1 MDVVLEHI
9 PSLELER
16 KLDGLHHCKLV
27 LGLDG
32 QLGHRPF
39 LVHRHIGFEELID
52 KLGQHYKNQLSNL
65 KVFLNLIQWDI

>member
-1 MDVVLEHI
+1 MDVVLGHI

-32 QLGHRPF
+32 QLGHSSF
-39 LVHRHIGFEELID
+39 LVHRHIEFVGWID
-52 KLGQHYKNQLSNL
+52 KLGQHYEMNYHI
-65 KVFLNLIQWDI
+65 LIISI

>member
-1 MDVVLEHI
+1 MDVVLGHI

-52 KLGQHYKNQLSNL
+52 KLGQHYENQLSNL
-65 KVFLNLIQWDI
+65 DIFQNLMQ